1 MKEAAM
7 KVVAQ
12 ERNEIGSGASRR
24 LRRAAKVPGI
34 IYGGDEAAVQIA
46 LDHNPL
52 YHSLRVEAFHSSILD
67 MELGGKTERV
77 LLRDVQWHPYKPQVL
92 HVDFQRVAANQR
104 ITIRVPF
111 HFMNQ
116 ENSPAVKE
124 NKAVVNHVLTEI
136 EVSCLPADLPEYIEV
151 DLGEITLEHSLHL
164 SAVKLP
170 PGVTPLVAPGV
181 DPVIATAVVVGGSA
195 ADNKEDAEKAAASA
209 AAATPAAGAKAPAA
223 AGSAAKK

>member
-1 MKEAAM
+1 M
-7 KVVAQ
+7 KVVAE
-12 ERNEIGSGASRR
+12 ERKAIGSGASRR

-34 IYGGDEAAVQIA
+34 IYGGESKPIQIA
-46 LDHNPL
+46 IDHNPL
-52 YHSLRVEAFHSSILD
+52 YHSLRVESFHSSILD
-67 MELGGKTERV
+67 MELDGATERV

-92 HVDFQRVAANQR
+92 HVDFQRVAANQK

-136 EVSCLPADLPEYIEV
+136 EISCLPADLPKYIEV
-151 DLGEITLEHSLHL
+151 DLGGITLEHSLHL

-170 PGVTPLVAPGV
+170 PGITPLLAAGT
-181 DPVIATAVVVGGSA
+181 DPVIATAVIVGGSA
-195 ADNKEDAEKAAASA
+195 ADNKEDEEKAAAA
-209 AAATPAAGAKAPAA
+209 AAPAAAPGAAKAPAA
-223 AGSAAKK
+223 APAPAAKK

>member
-1 MKEAAM
+1 MKENAM

-12 ERNEIGSGASRR
+12 ERNEFGSGASRR

-34 IYGGDEAAVQIA
+34 VYGGESQPVQIA

-67 MELGGKTERV
+67 MELGGQTERV

-92 HVDFQRVAANQR
+92 HVDFQRVAANQK
-104 ITIRVPF
+104 ITIKVPF

-136 EVSCLPADLPEYIEV
+136 EITCLPADLPEYIEV
-151 DLGEITLEHSLHL
+151 DLGEMTLEHSLHL
-164 SAVKLP
+164 SAIKLP
-170 PGVTPLVAPGV
+170 PGITPLLAPGV
-181 DPVIATAVVVGGSA
+181 DPVVATAAIVGGSA
-195 ADNKEDAEKAAASA
+195 ADNKEDAEKAAAT
-209 AAATPAAGAKAPAA
+209 AATAATAGTAKAPAA
-223 AGSAAKK
+223 TAPAAKK

>member
-1 MKEAAM
+1 M
-7 KVVAQ
+7 KVVAE
-12 ERNEIGSGASRR
+12 ERMAIGSGASRR
-24 LRRAAKVPGI
+24 LRRALKVPGI
-34 IYGGDEAAVQIA
+34 VYGGESQPVQIA

-92 HVDFQRVAANQR
+92 HVDFQRVAANQK
-104 ITIRVPF
+104 ITIKVPF

-116 ENSPAVKE
+116 EISPAVKE

-136 EVSCLPADLPEYIEV
+136 EVSCLPADLPEFIEV
-151 DLGEITLEHSLHL
+151 DLSGITLEHSMHL

-170 PGVTPLVAPGV
+170 AGITPLVTPGT

-195 ADNKEDAEKAAASA
+195 ADNKEDEEKAAAA
-209 AAATPAAGAKAPAA
+209 AAAAPGAAKAPAKA
-223 AGSAAKK
+223 AAPAPAAKK